1 MFGYILPDKPNMYMK
16 DYYFYRSIYCG
27 LCFLTKKIYG
37 NVARIGVNYDL
48 VFIDALLHG
57 LRVREYESEEKVCIA
72 NPFKKKA
79 VLKDNPISRKVTT
92 LNVLLLE
99 FKGKDDRRDGV
110 DLKKKIA
117 GAFFK
122 RKAKKARKILPEI
135 AVILDKAYIQQEE
148 VEKIEGVSIDRAAH
162 PFAVAIADCVCHL
175 AEEDASQTLWK
186 IVYDLGK
193 YVYLMDAIDDFE
205 SDVKKKEFNP
215 FKYENPE
222 CKTKADLIEKIGDDL
237 WFLINAT
244 IKSIKENYENLPVF
258 GTEGII
264 TNTLW
269 FGLRTGAEKIMN
281 KETEKCQKT
290 RF

>member
-1 MFGYILPDKPNMYMK
+1 
-16 DYYFYRSIYCG
+16 
-27 LCFLTKKIYG
+27 
-37 NVARIGVNYDL
+37 
-48 VFIDALLHG
+48 
-57 LRVREYESEEKVCIA
+57 
-72 NPFKKKA
+72 
-79 VLKDNPISRKVTT
+79 
-92 LNVLLLE
+92 
-99 FKGKDDRRDGV
+99 
-110 DLKKKIA
+110 
-117 GAFFK
+117 
-122 RKAKKARKILPEI
+122 
-135 AVILDKAYIQQEE
+135 
-148 VEKIEGVSIDRAAH
+148 
-162 PFAVAIADCVCHL
+162 
-175 AEEDASQTLWK
+175 
-186 IVYDLGK
+186 
-193 YVYLMDAIDDFE
+193 MDAIDDFE

-244 IKSIKENYENLPVF
+244 INSIKENYENLPVF

>member
-37 NVARIGVNYDL
+37 NFARIGVNYDL

-72 NPFKKKA
+72 NPIQKKA

-99 FKGKDDRRDGV
+99 FKAKDDKRDGV
-110 DLKKKIA
+110 ELKKKIA
-117 GAFFK
+117 GAFFRK
-122 RKAKKARKILPEI
+122 KAKKARKILPEI
-135 AVILDKAYIQQEE
+135 AEILDKAFIEQEKA
-148 VEKIEGVSIDRAAH
+148 EKTEGVSIDRAAH
-162 PFAVAIADCVCHL
+162 PFAVAIADCICNL
-175 AEEDASQTLWK
+175 AGEESSRILWK
-186 IVYDLGK
+186 LTYDLGK

-205 SDVKKKEFNP
+205 SDIKKGSFNP
-215 FKYENPE
+215 FRSEYSD
-222 CKTKADLIEKIGDDL
+222 CKTKSDLIDKAGDDL

-244 IKSIKENYENLPVF
+244 INSVKENYKELPVF

-281 KETEKCQKT
+281 KEIEKCQKT